1 MSEYIKLK
9 KKYITHKSNGHYIL
23 EKKDGDQIK
32 NYDRASIILIEESYD
47 NEDGRDEPAII
58 LFYETKWNTYTE
70 PGGRIDIQGNNF
82 DQILLETA
90 MREIR
95 EETLNTIFVD
105 KKILDK
111 SKYNDYYNPKSKM
124 YNRVFLVSIK
134 SNNFKKDIYTNNKK
148 ILLDKDIPSMWK
160 ETSNVNRF
168 YISDLIDCIKG
179 IDYNNYDNIPCYDS
193 HHHKTFIYYRTLG
206 IIDMIIKENILKD
219 IISNSR
225 KTKIYGFKVDF
236 EEEKF
241 LQGTK
246 TIEII

>member
-1 MSEYIKLK
+1 MSQYFKLK

-23 EKKDGDQIK
+23 EKKEINHIK
-32 NYDRASIILIEESYD
+32 KYDRASIILIEESYD
-47 NEDGRDEPAII
+47 NNNGRDEPTII

-70 PGGRIDIQGNNF
+70 PGGRIDIKGDNF

-95 EETLNTIFVD
+95 EETLNTIFID
-105 KKILDK
+105 QKLLEN
-111 SKYNDYYNPKSKM
+111 SKYIDFYNQKNKM
-124 YNRVFLVSIK
+124 YNRVFVISIK
-134 SNNFKKDIYTNNKK
+134 TNGFKKNIYDDNKD
-148 ILLDKDIPSMWK
+148 LLSGKDIPSMWK

-168 YISDLIDCIKG
+168 YISDLLDCIKG
-179 IDYNNYDNIPCYDS
+179 QDYNYFDNIPCHDA
-193 HHHKTFIYYRTLG
+193 HNNKTFIYYRTMG

-225 KTKIYGFKVDF
+225 KTKIYGFKVDL

-241 LQGTK
+241 LQGTM
-246 TIEII
+246 TIKII